1 MTGRALR
8 TSGLRRR
15 SIRIRVLAIAL
26 IPCATLV
33 VTGSVAVAELVDD
46 ARSAHRWSEYLTE
59 QLDPLV
65 TFITAVQNERTASL
79 AALDGNPQTSADLQ
93 RQRAKTDAALAEIA
107 RLAPQMQALNEKA
120 VAQSTP
126 AFAALAAQA
135 PTVRKNVDARQ
146 ASSTE
151 VDEFYTRL
159 ADVIAMGLEGLAR
172 YTPDSLTAAEEMSA
186 SDLMRMTDLHSRAI
200 GLAAAAVVHGPLLV
214 DDRRRVT
221 ELTGAYRHQLD
232 GLTSRLTGA
241 DQARLRKLKESPQWQ
256 TAVAAED
263 QLAEEGDLP
272 GSLSAW
278 RAAEQSVDAELM
290 ALFQDHA
297 HYANGLASDAAHQS
311 LVRSILAG
319 SGVALIALSTFA
331 LAVVLANRL
340 IRRLR
345 WLRSR
350 TLELANETLPSIVG
364 RLREGEH
371 VDLDAEMTVIDA
383 GIDEIGQVAAAF
395 GTAQRTAM
403 TAAAAETRTREGFNK
418 VFLDIAYRSQVIV
431 RRQLEVL
438 DLAENKQDDPEH
450 LELLFQLDH
459 LATRA
464 RRNAENLLILGGAQ
478 PGRRWRQPVALEQIV
493 RSAASETQDLSRVSA
508 IRLPEAHVL
517 GSAVA
522 DLIHLLAE
530 LIDNATA
537 FSPPQAPVTVHGNIV
552 GRGAVVEV
560 EDQGLGIRFDE
571 RERLNELLRDPPDFQ
586 EMALAG
592 QRHLGL
598 FVVSRLAHRHGITV
612 SLQESAYGGIKAIV
626 LVPAKLLDSHVL
638 DAEPALAAIGWSAGP
653 PTAIGTPVRPAHD
666 PVPRL
671 PARDFEQ
678 LPPWPAEIIA
688 DVVDANGSA
697 PAGEHHPTIQF
708 ESRHATAHG
717 AGSRSPLPRRQRQ
730 THLAPQLRADDD
742 ASDTPPL
749 ANADRPRPAAQVRH
763 AMASFQRGTRQARAD
778 IYQDPET

>member
-1 MTGRALR
+1 MTRRSLR
-8 TSGLRRR
+8 TSGLRHR

-26 IPCATLV
+26 IPCAALL
-33 VTGSVAVAELVDD
+33 VTGSVAVAGLVQD
-46 ARSAHRWSEYLTE
+46 ARSAYRWSDYLTE
-59 QLDPLV
+59 QLNPLV
-65 TFITAVQNERTASL
+65 TFIIAVQNERTASL
-79 AALDGNPQTSADLQ
+79 AALDGSPQTVAELQ

-107 RLAPQMQALNEKA
+107 RLAPQMQALNENA

-135 PTVRKNVDARQ
+135 PIVRKNVDARQ
-146 ASSTE
+146 ASATE
-151 VDEFYTRL
+151 VDDFYTRL
-159 ADVIAMGLEGLAR
+159 ADVIAMGLEGLAH

-200 GLAAAAVVHGPLLV
+200 GFAAAAAPHGTLPL
-214 DDRRRVT
+214 DDRHRVT

-241 DQARLRKLKESPQWQ
+241 EQSQLRKLRESPQWR
-256 TAVAAED
+256 TAVESED
-263 QLAEEGDLP
+263 QLADEGDLP
-272 GSLSAW
+272 IPFGDW
-278 RAAEQSVDAELM
+278 RVAEQSVDTELM
-290 ALFQDHA
+290 ALFKGHA
-297 HYANGLASDAAHQS
+297 QYANGLASDAAHRS
-311 LVRSILAG
+311 LVRSIVAG
-319 SGVALIALSTFA
+319 TGVAIIAVTTFA
-331 LAVVLANRL
+331 FAVLLANRL
-340 IRRLR
+340 VRRLR
-345 WLRSR
+345 SLRSR
-350 TLELANETLPSIVG
+350 TLQLANETLPAIVE
-364 RLREGEH
+364 RLHDGEH
-371 VDLDAEMTVIDA
+371 VDIDAEMTQIDDRD
-383 GIDEIGQVAAAF
+383 DEIGQVAAAF
-395 GTAQRTAM
+395 GSAQRTAM
-403 TAAAAETRTREGFNK
+403 IAAATEARTRDGFNK

-431 RRQLEVL
+431 RRQLDVL

-493 RSAASETQDLSRVSA
+493 RSAASETQDLARVSA
-508 IRLPEAHVL
+508 IRLPQAHVL
-517 GSAVA
+517 GTAVA
-522 DLIHLLAE
+522 DLVHLLAE

-537 FSPPQAPVTVHGNIV
+537 FSPPQSPVTVHGNIV

-626 LVPAKLLDSHVL
+626 LVPTKLLDSSMF
-638 DAEPALAAIGWSAGP
+638 DAEPVAAAIGWASGP
-653 PTAIGTPVRPAHD
+653 TVIDAPVRPAHD

-671 PARDFEQ
+671 PGREYQQ
-678 LPPWPAEIIA
+678 LPPWPTEIIA
-688 DVVDANGSA
+688 DVVEANGSA
-697 PAGEHHPTIQF
+697 PAQHTAIPF
-708 ESRHATAHG
+708 EGRHASAPT
-717 AGSRSPLPRRQRQ
+717 AGSRNPLPRRQRQ
-730 THLAPQLRADDD
+730 AHLAPQLRVDDD
-742 ASDTPPL
+742 ATDAPSPAT
-749 ANADRPRPAAQVRH
+749 ADRLRPAAEVRQ
-763 AMASFQRGTRQARAD
+763 AMASFQRGTRQARART
-778 IYQDPET
+778 YRTPES